1 METMEQG
8 DVIFRPSSKGEDRLT
23 VTWKVAENVYQ
34 HIDIKEEGKI
44 NSFSLGKSLWIG
56 NEEYEDLDEIMARFI
71 NPVNTG
77 YSYFKR
83 FIVPLKKRFLVLH
96 ECIFLDSDG
105 CPCPRHPQL
114 QVLQGHEWWKQ
125 RKSR

>member
-34 HIDIKEEGKI
+34 HIDIKEQGKI
-44 NSFSLGKSLWIG
+44 NSFSLGSSLFIG

-71 NPVNTG
+71 NPVRGHSLITSLKLALV
-77 YSYFKR
+77 SYNSSHGQ
-83 FIVPLKKRFLVLH
+83 LAKK
-96 ECIFLDSDG
+96 
-105 CPCPRHPQL
+105 
-114 QVLQGHEWWKQ
+114 
-125 RKSR
+125 

>member
-34 HIDIKEEGKI
+34 HIDIKEQGKI
-44 NSFSLGKSLWIG
+44 NSFSLGRSLWIG

-71 NPVNTG
+71 NPVNNE
-77 YSYFKR
+77 
-83 FIVPLKKRFLVLH
+83 L
-96 ECIFLDSDG
+96 IFLPFQNNFLATLKYKLYKETKYIS
-105 CPCPRHPQL
+105 
-114 QVLQGHEWWKQ
+114 K
-125 RKSR
+125 